1 MGGYL
6 AGWKV
11 GGKGGEGEEISHLL
25 FAEDTLVFCGPE
37 EDQMTNLCW
46 ILMWFEA
53 LSCLKVNV
61 EKSEFI
67 PVGRVYNIEDL
78 AGTFGCRVGALPSTY
93 LGLPLGAPFN
103 SISI

>member
-1 MGGYL
+1 MEGG
-6 AGWKV
+6 GQRR
-11 GGKGGEGEEISHLL
+11 EGEEISHLL
-25 FAEDTLVFCGPE
+25 FVDDTLVFCGLE

-46 ILMWFEA
+46 ILMEFEA

-78 AGTFGCRVGALPSTY
+78 VGTFGCRVGALPSTY
-93 LGLPLGAPFN
+93 LGLPFGAPFN
-103 SISI
+103 